1 MGGLATSNRRAI
13 RLLAAGGLVSGLGD
27 MAAIT
32 ALSYVI
38 YRQTGSAVWLGFVY
52 VVNFGVTGL
61 LNPLAGT
68 LADRLDRRRLLI
80 ACELLSAALFVAL
93 AFASQPLVM
102 VLVMLAAS
110 VVGAPIFLAF
120 AAAVP
125 NLVGPEDLS
134 WANSLASMAGTVGRT
149 VGPALGGFLVVVI
162 GGRGVF
168 AFDAATFVVL
178 AATTWLATGR
188 YMGERDDSD
197 SRERWSSLA
206 GFRHI
211 AASSVLLPVV
221 AAWTIMFFAVD
232 IAFVA
237 DAPLAKLFGAGSMGF
252 GLITSLWG
260 VGSVIGALAAR
271 RLSARA
277 EGVALLAGTFGVT
290 VGYAFV
296 AFARHFPMVLGGEV
310 VAGFTDNYGG
320 IAGTN
325 VVQRTTPDA
334 IRGRVFGAI
343 GMAGMTANI
352 PAFLLGGLLVG
363 PLGSRGVYLLGAAL
377 ALPAGLVMLSG
388 VRALGHQPRPQL
400 VQ

>member
-1 MGGLATSNRRAI
+1 
-13 RLLAAGGLVSGLGD
+13 

-52 VVNFGVTGL
+52 VVNFGITGL
-61 LNPLAGT
+61 LNPWAGA
-68 LADRLDRRRLLI
+68 LADRLDRRLLQI
-80 ACELLSAALFVAL
+80 ACELLSAGLFVAL
-93 AFASQPLVM
+93 ALVSQPLAM
-102 VLVMLAAS
+102 VLIMLAAS
-110 VVGAPIFLAF
+110 VVGAPILLAF

-125 NLVGPEDLS
+125 NLVRPEDLS
-134 WANSLASMAGTVGRT
+134 WANSLVSMAGTVGRT
-149 VGPALGGFLVVVI
+149 VGPALGGLLVAVV

-178 AATTWLATGR
+178 AGATWLAKGR
-188 YMGERDDSD
+188 YVGEREGSD
-197 SRERWSSLA
+197 PEGRWSSLA
-206 GFRHI
+206 GFWHI
-211 AASSVLLPVV
+211 AASPILLPVV

-237 DAPLAKLFGAGSMGF
+237 DAPLAKLFGAGSLGF

-260 VGSVIGALAAR
+260 VGAVLGALAAR
-271 RLSARA
+271 RLSSRA
-277 EGVALLAGTFGVT
+277 EGVALMAGTFGVT
-290 VGYAFV
+290 VGYALV
-296 AFARHFPMVLGGEV
+296 AFARRFPMVLGGEV

-363 PLGSRGVYLLGAAL
+363 PLGPRGVYLLGAAL

-388 VRALGHQPRPQL
+388 VRALGRQPRAQL
-400 VQ
+400 AR

>member
-38 YRQTGSAVWLGFVY
+38 YRQTGSAVWLGVVY
-52 VVNFGVTGL
+52 VINFGINGL
-61 LNPLAGT
+61 LNPVAGV
-68 LADRLDRRRLLI
+68 LADRLDRRRLQI

-93 AFASQPLVM
+93 ALVSHPLAM
-102 VLVMLAAS
+102 VLIMLVAS
-110 VVGAPIFLAF
+110 VVGTPIFLAF

-125 NLVGPEDLS
+125 NLVEADDLS
-134 WANSLASMAGTVGRT
+134 WANSLVSMAGMVGRT
-149 VGPALGGFLVVVI
+149 VGPALGGLLVGVI

-178 AATTWLATGR
+178 AGATWLATGR
-188 YMGERDDSD
+188 YTGERDDSD
-197 SRERWSSLA
+197 SAERWSSLA

-211 AASSVLLPVV
+211 ASSPVLLPLV

-237 DAPLAKLFGAGSMGF
+237 DAPLAKLLGAGSLGF
-252 GLITSLWG
+252 GLITSMWG
-260 VGSVIGALAAR
+260 IGAVLGALAAR
-271 RLSARA
+271 RLSARV
-277 EGVALLAGTFGVT
+277 EGFAILAGTFGVT
-290 VGYAFV
+290 VGYVLV
-296 AFARHFPMVLGGEV
+296 ALARSFPVVLGGEM
-310 VAGFTDNYGG
+310 VAGFADNYGG
-320 IAGTN
+320 VAGTN
-325 VVQRTTPDA
+325 VIQRTSPDA

-363 PLGSRGVYLLGAAL
+363 AIGPRGVYLLGAAV

-388 VRALGHQPRPQL
+388 VRALRRQPQL
-400 VQ
+400 QIG